1 MKVRS
6 NYVSNSSSSSFIV
19 SYDPEAK
26 EILTSKNGT
35 KIVYSVKDLID
46 EIDNAYESHSECTM
60 MNRKGSS
67 TIYDYAKEWW
77 DEDSLKELKEFL
89 DKNPE
94 HYKAEFQINYDD
106 TRIKKKLLNLM
117 KMELIDVLADEYALR
132 NDC

>member
-19 SYDPEAK
+19 SYNPEAK
-26 EILTSKNGT
+26 EILKSKNGT
-35 KIVYSVKDLID
+35 EIIFCPKDLID
-46 EIDNAYESHSECTM
+46 EIDEKYETHSECTM
-60 MNRKGSS
+60 MNRKGAA
-67 TIYDYAKEWW
+67 TIYEYAKEWW

-106 TRIKKKLLNLM
+106 TRLKRKMLNLI
-117 KMELIDVLADEYALR
+117 KMGLMEVFADEYALR
-132 NDC
+132 DDC